1 MLGAGAALVAIK
13 AYFPEPKARAYVIDA
28 ARKQLGREVRLTR
41 IDAGLTGLHLQ
52 GLAISER
59 PDFAAGTFLSAETV
73 SVRPSWKALMQ
84 RKLVVA
90 SASAEGLKVSVVRN
104 ADGSFNYDTL
114 ASSAA
119 TPAPAAQTKPEDVM
133 QSDFNVRR
141 LRVAHGEIDYRDA
154 VAGTAWA
161 VTGLSLKLDDFS
173 LADPFDLDLALHA
186 KGKAGERPV
195 DASLAFT
202 GTVHPARGMRDK
214 IKLEFKR
221 LSVEQ
226 DGLKLSA
233 KGKISNLDAPD
244 AALDVTLSASGKTLL
259 EANGSVHASSP
270 GDKGART
277 VDADLKLKTPG
288 LDTTLLAKWVPGAGI
303 PALSI
308 PAADAAVVCRWEG
321 TAATVKTF
329 HVAWADSKIDG
340 SALAKELGS
349 AAPVYEG
356 KAKFGVDVPEIRA
369 GQYSFIKLPPKSFI
383 PAMRLDGEA
392 SYEGGDLTLASFAA
406 KFKQGTAS
414 ASGVVRKLA
423 SAKPIPVLALRFA
436 VDLPSFK
443 VSELPVA
450 VSALPA
456 NYVVPAMRLD
466 GATSYGDGALT
477 LTSFAAKFKQ
487 GTVSASGVV
496 RKLDSAK
503 PAPDLALRFAVDIPS
518 FKISELPVAVAALPA
533 DYVVPAMRLDG
544 GARAHGD
551 DLALEKV
558 SIKGK
563 SGTLHLDGRVAKAL
577 AGAPEPDL
585 EIQADLDL
593 PALTDKD
600 LPFSGVPP
608 GLELPPSRWDAD
620 LSYTPK
626 AIRLRKFGVKI
637 ASNEIFVEGG
647 ISDPAG
653 RGAFDL
659 LFKCKRFVLEELTRL
674 TPQTRDL
681 KLAGSGFFAVSVT
694 GTKDKP
700 VYGGKL
706 QFKDVGATMAE
717 LPLSDFTGTISFDER
732 RVDIP
737 NLKGKVADGSLSM
750 DLTIKDYT
758 KVPDILLD
766 ASLDR
771 FDLGKF
777 LSAQKKLQQ
786 DAQAAKDSKAAKTGK
801 PAEVKPAT
809 PFRTSGKLAIG
820 ALLHPNAQ
828 IEKVTASWDLSG
840 VTPDMKKLDGEAKF
854 GVDGGKL
861 RSIKD
866 LAVQSPVVKVLT
878 FPILIFQKLSFGVD
892 FNNITE
898 LKIVGDYAFKDG
910 VMTLRQ
916 SEMDSS
922 AAQVTAVGTINLPA
936 ELLDLIV
943 TAKIGNVAPVD
954 VAVTGTVASP
964 KTKVKLGKFL
974 GDLLKR

>member
-1 MLGAGAALVAIK
+1 MAHTRLWLKISATIVLLGMLGAGAALVAIK
-13 AYFPEPKARAYVIDA
+13 VYFPEPKARSYIIDA

-59 PDFAAGTFLSAETV
+59 PDFAAGTFLSVETF
-73 SVRPSWKALMQ
+73 SLRPSWKALLQ
-84 RKLVVA
+84 RKLVISA
-90 SASAEGLKVSVVRN
+90 ASAEGLKVRVVRS

-114 ASSAA
+114 ASSAP
-119 TPAPAAQTKPEDVM
+119 TPAPVAQVKPGDVM
-133 QSDFNVRR
+133 QSDFNVSR
-141 LRVAHGEIDYRDA
+141 LRVAHGEINYRDA
-154 VAGTAWA
+154 VAGTSWA

-186 KGKAGERPV
+186 KGKAGEHPV

-202 GTVHPARGMRDK
+202 GTIHPARGARDK

-221 LSVEQ
+221 LSIEQ

-233 KGKISNLDAPD
+233 KGKIANLDAPGAVLD
-244 AALDVTLSASGKTLL
+244 ATLSVSGKTLL
-259 EANGSVHASSP
+259 EANGSVHVSAS
-270 GDKGART
+270 GEKGARI
-277 VDADLKLKTPG
+277 VDADLKLKTLG

-303 PALSI
+303 PALSV
-308 PAADAAVVCRWEG
+308 PAADAAIVCRLEG
-321 TAATVKTF
+321 GAATVKAF
-329 HVAWADSKIDG
+329 HVTWAGSKIDG
-340 SALAKELGS
+340 SALAKGLGS
-349 AAPVYEG
+349 DSPSYEG
-356 KAKFGVDVPEIRA
+356 KAKFGVDVPDIRA

-392 SYEGGDLTLASFAA
+392 SYKGGD
-406 KFKQGTAS
+406 
-414 ASGVVRKLA
+414 
-423 SAKPIPVLALRFA
+423 
-436 VDLPSFK
+436 
-443 VSELPVA
+443 
-450 VSALPA
+450 
-456 NYVVPAMRLD
+456 
-466 GATSYGDGALT
+466 LT

-487 GTVSASGVV
+487 GSVSASGVV
-496 RKLDSAK
+496 RNLDSAK

-518 FKISELPVAVAALPA
+518 FKISELPVAVPALPA

-544 GARAHGD
+544 GARARGD

-563 SGTLHLDGRVAKAL
+563 SGTLHLDGPVAKAL
-577 AGAPEPDL
+577 AGAPDPAL

-600 LPFSGVPP
+600 LPFPGVPP
-608 GLELPPSRWDAD
+608 GLELPPSRWNAD
-620 LSYTPK
+620 LSYTSK
-626 AIRLRKFGVKI
+626 TIRLRKFGVKI
-637 ASNEIFVEGG
+637 ASNEVFVEGG
-647 ISDPAG
+647 VSDPAG

-659 LFKCKRFVLEELTRL
+659 LFKCKRFVLEELTCL

-681 KLAGSGFFAVSVT
+681 KLAGSGYFAVSVT

-700 VYGGKL
+700 VFGGKL
-706 QFKDVGATMAE
+706 QFKGVGATLAE

-750 DLTIKDYT
+750 DLTIKDYA
-758 KVPDILLD
+758 KVPDIQLE

-771 FDLGKF
+771 FDLGKY

-786 DAQAAKDSKAAKTGK
+786 DALAAKDVNAAKTGK
-801 PAEVKPAT
+801 PAEMKPAMAI
-809 PFRTSGKLAIG
+809 RTSGKVAIG
-820 ALLHPNAQ
+820 ALIHPNAQ
-828 IEKVTASWDLSG
+828 VEKVTASWDLSG
-840 VTPDMKKLDGEAKF
+840 VTPDMKELDGEAKF

-866 LAVQSPVVKVLT
+866 LAVQSPVVKVLI

-892 FNNITE
+892 FNNIID
-898 LKIVGDYAFKDG
+898 LRIIGDYAFKDG

-916 SEMDSS
+916 SELDSS
-922 AAQVTAVGTINLPA
+922 AAQVSAVGTINLPA
-936 ELLDLIV
+936 EILDLTV
-943 TAKIGNVAPVD
+943 TAKVGNVAPID
-954 VAVTGTVASP
+954 VAVTGTVANP